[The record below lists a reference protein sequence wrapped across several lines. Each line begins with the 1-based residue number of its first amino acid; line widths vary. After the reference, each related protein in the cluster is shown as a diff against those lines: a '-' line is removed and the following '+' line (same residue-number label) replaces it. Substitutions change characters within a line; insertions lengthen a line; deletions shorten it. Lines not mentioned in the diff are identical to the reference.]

1 MIRKLHKMRMTTM
14 SEQAIAQT
22 IGSRVEALRVK
33 KNINQETVA
42 EEAGISRTTLRQLMA
57 GKGTLLNL
65 IAVLRVIGELDRLSS
80 LVEEVRSSPIQMAK
94 MAGKK
99 RQRAYTTRKDSSET
113 TSIPGQKK
121 RLVPDAVKKDTRW

>member
-1 MIRKLHKMRMTTM
+1 M
-14 SEQAIAQT
+14 SEQAIAEM
-22 IGSRVEALRVK
+22 IGSRLEALRVK
-33 KNINQETVA
+33 KNINQQTVA

-99 RQRAYTTRKDSSET
+99 RQRAYTTRKPPAADALVT
-113 TSIPGQKK
+113 GQKK
-121 RLVPDAVKKDTRW
+121 LIVPDASEKDTSW

>member
-1 MIRKLHKMRMTTM
+1 MRMTTM
-14 SEQAIAQT
+14 SEQAIAEV
-22 IGSRVEALRVK
+22 IGSRLEALRVK
-33 KNINQETVA
+33 KNLNQETVA

-99 RQRAYTTRKDSSET
+99 RQRAYTPRKPQSANASVT
-113 TSIPGQKK
+113 GQKK
-121 RLVPDAVKKDTRW
+121 LITPDAAEKDTSW

>member
-1 MIRKLHKMRMTTM
+1 MRMTTM
-14 SEQAIAQT
+14 SEQTIAEV
-22 IGSRVEALRVK
+22 IGSRLEALRVK
-33 KNINQETVA
+33 KNINQQTVA

-99 RQRAYTTRKDSSET
+99 RQRAYTLRKSPSADALVT
-113 TSIPGQKK
+113 GQKK
-121 RLVPDAVKKDTRW
+121 LIVPDTAEKDTSW

>member
-1 MIRKLHKMRMTTM
+1 MRMTMM
-14 SEQAIAQT
+14 SEQAIAQA
-22 IGSRVEALRVK
+22 IGLRLEALRVK
-33 KNINQETVA
+33 KNISQAVVA

-65 IAVLRVIGELDRLSS
+65 ISVLRVIGELDRLSS

-99 RQRAYTTRKDSSET
+99 RQRAYTTRKDPLAAT
-113 TSIPGQKK
+113 AVTGQKK
-121 RLVPDAVKKDTRW
+121 LIVPDATKKDTSW

>member
-113 TSIPGQKK
+113 TSVPGQKK

>member
-1 MIRKLHKMRMTTM
+1 MRMTTM

-33 KNINQETVA
+33 KNINQKTVA

>member
-1 MIRKLHKMRMTTM
+1 MRMTTM
-14 SEQAIAQT
+14 SEQAIAQA
-22 IGSRVEALRVK
+22 IGSRLETLRVK

-65 IAVLRVIGELDRLSS
+65 ISVLRVIGELDRLSS

-99 RQRAYTTRKDSSET
+99 RQRAYTTRKNPSAEASVT
-113 TSIPGQKK
+113 GKK
-121 RLVPDAVKKDTRW
+121 KLIAPDAIKKDTRW

>member
-1 MIRKLHKMRMTTM
+1 MRMTTM
-14 SEQAIAQT
+14 SEQAIAQA

-99 RQRAYTTRKDSSET
+99 RQRAYTTRKDLSET
-113 TSIPGQKK
+113 TSVPGQKK

>member
-1 MIRKLHKMRMTTM
+1 M
-14 SEQAIAQT
+14 SEQAIAEV
-22 IGSRVEALRVK
+22 IGSRLEALRVK
-33 KNINQETVA
+33 KNINQQTVA

-57 GKGTLLNL
+57 GKGTLLYL

-99 RQRAYTTRKDSSET
+99 RQRAYTLRKSPSADALVA
-113 TSIPGQKK
+113 GQKK
-121 RLVPDAVKKDTRW
+121 LIVPDTAEKDTSW

>member
-1 MIRKLHKMRMTTM
+1 MRMTTM

-113 TSIPGQKK
+113 TSVPGQKK

>member
-1 MIRKLHKMRMTTM
+1 MRMTTM
-14 SEQAIAQT
+14 SEQAIAEV
-22 IGSRVEALRVK
+22 IGSRLEALRVK
-33 KNINQETVA
+33 KNINQQTVA

-99 RQRAYTTRKDSSET
+99 RQRAYTTRKPPSAAALVT
-113 TSIPGQKK
+113 GQKK
-121 RLVPDAVKKDTRW
+121 LIAPDASEKDTNW

>member
-1 MIRKLHKMRMTTM
+1 MRMTTM
-14 SEQAIAQT
+14 SEQAIAQA

-80 LVEEVRSSPIQMAK
+80 LVEDVRSSPIQMAK

-99 RQRAYTTRKDSSET
+99 RQRAYTTRKDSSGIPT
-113 TSIPGQKK
+113 VPGQKK

>member
-1 MIRKLHKMRMTTM
+1 MRMTTM
-14 SEQAIAQT
+14 SEQAIAEV
-22 IGSRVEALRVK
+22 IGSRLEALRVK
-33 KNINQETVA
+33 KNLNQETVA

-99 RQRAYTTRKDSSET
+99 RQRAYTPRKPQSENASVT
-113 TSIPGQKK
+113 GQKK
-121 RLVPDAVKKDTRW
+121 LITPDAAEKDTSW

>member
-1 MIRKLHKMRMTTM
+1 MRMTTM
-14 SEQAIAQT
+14 SEQAIAEV
-22 IGSRVEALRVK
+22 IGSRLEALRVK
-33 KNINQETVA
+33 KNINQQTVA

-99 RQRAYTTRKDSSET
+99 RQRAYTLRKSPSADALVT
-113 TSIPGQKK
+113 GQKK
-121 RLVPDAVKKDTRW
+121 LIVPDTAEKDTC

>member
-1 MIRKLHKMRMTTM
+1 MRMTTM
-14 SEQAIAQT
+14 SEQAIAEV
-22 IGSRVEALRVK
+22 IGSRLEALRVK
-33 KNINQETVA
+33 KNLNQETVA

-94 MAGKK
+94 MAGKQ
-99 RQRAYTTRKDSSET
+99 RQRAYTLRKPRSANSSVT
-113 TSIPGQKK
+113 GQKK
-121 RLVPDAVKKDTRW
+121 LITPDAAEKDTTW

>member
-1 MIRKLHKMRMTTM
+1 MRMTTM

>member
-1 MIRKLHKMRMTTM
+1 MRMTTM
-14 SEQAIAQT
+14 SEQAIAEV
-22 IGSRVEALRVK
+22 IGSRLEALRVK
-33 KNINQETVA
+33 KNINQQTVA

-99 RQRAYTTRKDSSET
+99 RQRAYTLRKSPSADALVT
-113 TSIPGQKK
+113 GQKK
-121 RLVPDAVKKDTRW
+121 LIVPDTAEKDTSW

>member
-1 MIRKLHKMRMTTM
+1 MRMTTM
-14 SEQAIAQT
+14 SEEAIAQA
-22 IGSRVEALRVK
+22 IGSRLEALRVK

-65 IAVLRVIGELDRLSS
+65 ISVLRVIGELDRLSS

-99 RQRAYTTRKDSSET
+99 RQRAYTLRKNLSPDAAVT
-113 TSIPGQKK
+113 GQKK
-121 RLVPDAVKKDTRW
+121 LIAPDAAQKDTRW

>member
-1 MIRKLHKMRMTTM
+1 MRMTTM
-14 SEQAIAQT
+14 SEQAIAQA

-33 KNINQETVA
+33 KNINQETIA

-57 GKGTLLNL
+57 GKGTLVNL

-94 MAGKK
+94 MGGKK

-113 TSIPGQKK
+113 TSVPGQKK
-121 RLVPDAVKKDTRW
+121 RLVPDTVKKDTRW

>member
-1 MIRKLHKMRMTTM
+1 MRMTMM

>member
-1 MIRKLHKMRMTTM
+1 MRMTTM
-14 SEQAIAQT
+14 SEQAIAQA

-57 GKGTLLNL
+57 GRGTLLNL

-80 LVEEVRSSPIQMAK
+80 LVEDVRSSPIQMAK

-99 RQRAYTTRKDSSET
+99 RQRAYTIRKDSSET
-113 TSIPGQKK
+113 TSVPGQKK

>member
-1 MIRKLHKMRMTTM
+1 MRMTTM
-14 SEQAIAQT
+14 SEQAIAEV
-22 IGSRVEALRVK
+22 IGSRLEALRVK
-33 KNINQETVA
+33 KNINQQTVA

-65 IAVLRVIGELDRLSS
+65 IAVLRVIGELERLSS

-99 RQRAYTTRKDSSET
+99 RQRAYTLRKSPSADALVT
-113 TSIPGQKK
+113 GQKK
-121 RLVPDAVKKDTRW
+121 LIVPDTAEKDTSW

>member
-1 MIRKLHKMRMTTM
+1 MRMTTM
-14 SEQAIAQT
+14 SEQAIAEA
-22 IGSRVEALRVK
+22 IGSRLEALRVK
-33 KNINQETVA
+33 KNLNQETVA

-99 RQRAYTTRKDSSET
+99 RQRAYTPRKPQSANASVT
-113 TSIPGQKK
+113 GQKK
-121 RLVPDAVKKDTRW
+121 LITPDAAEKDTSW

>member
-1 MIRKLHKMRMTTM
+1 MRMTTM
-14 SEQAIAQT
+14 SEQAIAQA
-22 IGSRVEALRVK
+22 IGSRLETLRVK

-65 IAVLRVIGELDRLSS
+65 ISVLRVIGELDRLSS

-99 RQRAYTTRKDSSET
+99 RQRAYTTHKNPSAEASVT
-113 TSIPGQKK
+113 GKK
-121 RLVPDAVKKDTRW
+121 KLIAPDAIKKDTGW

>member
-1 MIRKLHKMRMTTM
+1 M
-14 SEQAIAQT
+14 SEEAIAQA
-22 IGSRVEALRVK
+22 IGSRLEALRVK

-65 IAVLRVIGELDRLSS
+65 ISVLRVIGELDRLSS

-99 RQRAYTTRKDSSET
+99 RQRAYTLRKNLSPDASVT
-113 TSIPGQKK
+113 GQKK
-121 RLVPDAVKKDTRW
+121 LIAPDAAKKDTRW

>member
-1 MIRKLHKMRMTTM
+1 MRMTTM
-14 SEQAIAQT
+14 SEQAIAEV
-22 IGSRVEALRVK
+22 IGSRLEALRVK
-33 KNINQETVA
+33 KNINQQTVA

-57 GKGTLLNL
+57 GKGTLLYL

-99 RQRAYTTRKDSSET
+99 RQRAYTLRKSPSADALVA
-113 TSIPGQKK
+113 GQKK
-121 RLVPDAVKKDTRW
+121 LIVPDTAEKDTSW